1 MGEWSQDDYQGRS
14 EQQVERNNKIFMYT
28 MKTIIITILITLLMS
43 LFSCKTKKNSNC
55 DAYSNLEE
63 NKTKINYKK

>member
-1 MGEWSQDDYQGRS
+1 
-14 EQQVERNNKIFMYT
+14 MYT
-28 MKTIIITILITLLMS
+28 MKTIVIAILISLLMS

-55 DAYSNLEE
+55 DAYSNLEG